1 MADVA
6 EPLLDGR
13 PHLLLHDVDVVVVE
27 PEVAA
32 AVLDEAPPH
41 RQDVRLV
48 RLQHLPHQAL
58 RQLVLALPQ
67 PLLQPRPETK
77 EIDIQLCDE

>member
-48 RLQHLPHQAL
+48 RLQHLPHL
-58 RQLVLALPQ
+58 RRRGVLVLGQ
-67 PLLQPRPETK
+67 KNYDTVS
-77 EIDIQLCDE
+77 IS

>member
-48 RLQHLPHQAL
+48 RLQHLPHL
-58 RQLVLALPQ
+58 RGRGVLVLGQ
-67 PLLQPRPETK
+67 KNKMTVRT
-77 EIDIQLCDE
+77 IS

>member
-1 MADVA
+1 MSDVA

-13 PHLLLHDVDVVVVE
+13 PHLLLHDVDVVVVQ

-48 RLQHLPHQAL
+48 RLQHLPHL
-58 RQLVLALPQ
+58 RRRGVLVLGHKSKHCKNHLINDVHTG
-67 PLLQPRPETK
+67 RV
-77 EIDIQLCDE
+77 

>member
-1 MADVA
+1 MPNVA

-13 PHLLLHDVDVVVVE
+13 PHLLLDDVDVVVVE
-27 PEVAA
+27 PKVPA

-48 RLQHLPHQAL
+48 RLQHLPHL
-58 RQLVLALPQ
+58 LGWGVLEKERDKYRLCR
-67 PLLQPRPETK
+67 LQ
-77 EIDIQLCDE
+77 